1 MSLND
6 FLGEMRPEIEKELRK
21 AVGQVDAAENALL
34 WEMMAYHL
42 GWEGERA
49 GPDAQGKRVRP
60 LLVLLSAAAAGADW
74 RAALPAA
81 VAVELIHNF
90 SLVHDD
96 IQDHSPLRRG
106 RPTLWVKWGVPQA
119 INTGDLLF
127 TLAQAALL
135 ELAQTTS
142 TAQALEAM
150 RVLERACV
158 ALTRGQHLDL
168 YFETQPSVPL
178 ESYWS
183 MIGGKTAALLGC
195 CCELGALTAGCSD
208 AERAAFQR
216 FGYSLGLAFQVWDDW
231 LGIWGDAEQ
240 TGKSTEGDLVAG
252 KKTLPVL
259 FGLQQNGRFARRWQQ
274 GAIRAHEVPE
284 LAEALMA
291 EGAKTYAE
299 ESAERLTAEALQAL
313 KTVTREDRQAAL
325 ALRKL
330 VDGLLQR
337 QR

>member
-1 MSLND
+1 MSLSD
-6 FLGEMRPEIEKELRK
+6 FLAEMRPGVEKELRR
-21 AVGQVDAAENALL
+21 AIGRVDAAENALL
-34 WEMMAYHL
+34 WEMMAYHM
-42 GWEGERA
+42 GWEGDGA

-60 LLVLLSAAAAGADW
+60 MLVLLSTAAAGADW

-96 IQDHSPLRRG
+96 VQDRSPLRRG

-119 INTGDLLF
+119 VNTGDLLF

-135 ELAQTTS
+135 GLAETTS
-142 TAQALEAM
+142 APQALEAM
-150 RVLERACV
+150 RTLERACV
-158 ALTRGQHLDL
+158 ALTRGQYLDL
-168 YFETQPSVPL
+168 YYETQPSIPL
-178 ESYWS
+178 ESYWD

-195 CCELGALTAGCSD
+195 CGELGALAAGCND
-208 AERAAFQR
+208 ADRAAFQR

-231 LGIWGDAEQ
+231 LGIWGDTEQ
-240 TGKSTEGDLVAG
+240 TGKLTEGDLVAG

-259 FGLQQNGRFARRWQQ
+259 FGIQQNGYFARRWQQ
-274 GAIRAHEVPE
+274 GAIQPQEVPE
-284 LAEALMA
+284 LAEILKA
-291 EGAKTYAE
+291 EGAKTYVE
-299 ESAERLTAEALQAL
+299 EAAERLTSEALQAL
-313 KTVTREDRQAAL
+313 KAVIREERRAAL
-325 ALRKL
+325 ALREL